1 VSIKDEL
8 SAELKDGMKAKDRD
22 RVDVIRSINAEVG
35 RAVTAP
41 GFKGEAD
48 DELYREVIAAYAKK
62 MGKALEEYEGL
73 GDKGIQGAN
82 KLRFEVD
89 YLQRWLPE
97 ALSEQETAAIVEKAI
112 ADLGVTDPGQFG
124 RVMGHVMK
132 QHEGLDGAVVSR
144 IVREKLAS
152 GD

>member
-1 VSIKDEL
+1 MSIKDEL
-8 SAELKDGMKAKDRD
+8 AAELKDAMKAKDRD
-22 RVDVIRSINAEVG
+22 RVDVIRSITAEVN
-35 RAVTAP
+35 RAVTEP

-48 DELYREVIAAYAKK
+48 DELYRQVMAAYAKK
-62 MGKALEEYEGL
+62 MSKALEEYEGL

-97 ALSEQETAAIVEKAI
+97 QASEEETEAIVNAAIAE
-112 ADLGVTDPGQFG
+112 LGVDDLSQFG

-132 QHEGLDGAVVSR
+132 RHDGLDGTLVSR
-144 IVREKLAS
+144 LVREKLAAE
-152 GD
+152 